1 MCMKLSEEKFHK
13 LFKKVIGNLL
23 VNLYDRN
30 SYIVRETCICF
41 GKIMIAR
48 RAQFV
53 KFALRTLEA
62 LYEVLKI
69 NDEKIHISAHQAAK
83 VLIRFIP
90 DSKKFPIFAFVCKG
104 CCEKTFKQ
112 IRQSSFEYVNHI
124 LARMV
129 QCDQDRNDRFWAY
142 MAKLLDSGLS
152 DADQTVRDASYS
164 ALVKTEIL
172 REDIAKGY
180 TKTLRKS
187 QKEKYNNIKEYVL
200 THIQEEDFGSE
211 GPGLLIALGGVGHMH
226 NGSAASG
233 KNDWGQMLDSPRSP
247 REDNSNNSNKKHK
260 KKNNSISKSV
270 SKLKLNKGASSP
282 RDKSSRKLGTP
293 SPKIGTDTKFTLSQ
307 QGFAEL
313 GAKYQADRDKK
324 DRKDDKKLKK
334 QQSRKSS
341 KSPNPHKRSSSKGR
355 SNTVSV
361 DDYNSNK
368 KKGSKKKRGQSSL
381 TTDDYIPE
389 RKRDRAN
396 TGRSNSKTR
405 PATARISS
413 EKKRK
418 NNKKND
424 SNSVKE
430 LNKKKKNDSNSI
442 KELNKKKKKK
452 KT

>member
-200 THIQEEDFGSE
+200 THIQEEDFANE
-211 GPGLLIALGGVGHMH
+211 GPGLLIVLGGMN
-226 NGSAASG
+226 NG
-233 KNDWGQMLDSPRSP
+233 
-247 REDNSNNSNKKHK
+247 SNNSN
-260 KKNNSISKSV
+260 
-270 SKLKLNKGASSP
+270 
-282 RDKSSRKLGTP
+282 T
-293 SPKIGTDTKFTLSQ
+293 
-307 QGFAEL
+307 
-313 GAKYQADRDKK
+313 
-324 DRKDDKKLKK
+324 
-334 QQSRKSS
+334 
-341 KSPNPHKRSSSKGR
+341 
-355 SNTVSV
+355 
-361 DDYNSNK
+361 
-368 KKGSKKKRGQSSL
+368 
-381 TTDDYIPE
+381 
-389 RKRDRAN
+389 
-396 TGRSNSKTR
+396 
-405 PATARISS
+405 
-413 EKKRK
+413 
-418 NNKKND
+418 
-424 SNSVKE
+424 VKE
-430 LNKKKKNDSNSI
+430 L
-442 KELNKKKKKK
+442 K
-452 KT
+452 KTGKHKDSQMTMQQQAAQALCITAHKQLVQVFIEQTEN